1 MKLLCLAIYC
11 NIRHYKKG
19 GLIVEITIIQKT
31 PKEKKGIRVAAY
43 CRVSREG
50 EEQETSIENQIAH
63 YKELIESK
71 PEYIFAGIYYDHG
84 ISGFKEDRPGFQKMM
99 ADARAGKIDLV
110 ITKSITRFARNTDT
124 ILKATREL
132 KELGIGVFF
141 ELQNINTL
149 TQAGELLLTVYAAF
163 AQGESETYRDLA
175 RIARRRR
182 FEEGRPLYRLQNAF
196 GYRAGEQPGTFEIV
210 PEEAVVIKQIYK
222 WVKQEYAPT
231 TILKMA
237 KERGFHNRSGKE
249 IQFEQIYK
257 IVQNEIYKGDYIM
270 QKHYID
276 DDRRHRINHGERQSW
291 YIEDDHPAIV
301 SRKLWEEA
309 NEVIRKRAEE
319 KLRHLDLLPMT
330 DENYPYRKKLF
341 CGYCGQRLYALKTQ
355 SGAQYSFY
363 CRRKNKA
370 VGVCCPGITIPQKV
384 VESWGDITE
393 NIYITMDPDKP
404 IPKQFS
410 VVKENTWKKQ
420 NKKIDYSSK
429 MKPYTKENH
438 HYYKR
443 IFCEKCGWPLY
454 HFRRSD
460 GKIYFICGAHRT
472 YGGDFCSGIIIPEA
486 NLDRLPEK
494 EGYFILKEEK
504 IDGEKHYSYS
514 CRKDKPERK
523 KHIRDKEN

>member
-1 MKLLCLAIYC
+1 MGVKVIEA
-11 NIRHYKKG
+11 
-19 GLIVEITIIQKT
+19 KT
-31 PKEKKGIRVAAY
+31 REKTHLRVAAY

-63 YKELIESK
+63 YKELIEK
-71 PEYIFAGIYYDHG
+71 NPDYEYVGIYYDHG
-84 ISGFKEDRPGFQKMM
+84 ISGFKEKRPGFQKMM
-99 ADARAGKIDLV
+99 DDARAGKIDLI

-149 TQAGELLLTVYAAF
+149 TQAGELLMTVYAAF

-175 RIARRRR
+175 RIARRRQ
-182 FEEGRPLYRLQNAF
+182 FEEGRPLYRLHKAF
-196 GYRAGEQPGTFEIV
+196 GYRAGELPGTFEIV
-210 PEEAVVIKQIYK
+210 PEEAVVVKQIYK
-222 WVKQEYAPT
+222 WVQQEYAPI

-237 KERGFHNRSGKE
+237 NERGFHGRNGKE
-249 IQFEQIYK
+249 LRFEQIYQ

-276 DDRRHRINHGERQSW
+276 DDRRHRINRGEMQSW

-341 CGYCGQRLYALKTQ
+341 CGYCGQRLYAQKTKT
-355 SGAQYSFY
+355 GAQYSFY
-363 CRRKNKA
+363 CRKKNKA
-370 VGVCCPGITIPQKV
+370 VGECCPGITIPQKT

-404 IPKQFS
+404 IPKQFTI
-410 VVKENTWKKQ
+410 VKESTWKKR
-420 NKKIDYSSK
+420 NKKKDYFPK
-429 MKPYTKENH
+429 LKPYTKENH

-454 HFRRSD
+454 RTRRSD
-460 GKIYFICGAHRT
+460 GKVLFICGARSV
-472 YGGDFCSGIIIPEA
+472 YGSEFCSGIVIPEVE
-486 NLDRLPEK
+486 LDRLPEK
-494 EGYFILKEEK
+494 DGYFIMREEK
-504 IDGEKHYSYS
+504 TDGKKHYSYS
-514 CRKDKPERK
+514 CRNEKPERK
-523 KHIRDKEN
+523 KHTRNKEN